1 MAKDSKKAT
10 APAETVP
17 ADDGDENSRVG
28 RMHELFAEH
37 IKEATG
43 IDITPDQ
50 VFAVTSQRVAFRK
63 GEAYQEFKSEREEA
77 KAEAARLKQERADEL
92 AAKRAEKEKAK
103 EEKASAPKPARG
115 KAAKKTAAEALAEAD
130 SDSDE
135 GDAEATPAPAKP
147 AAKKRGKKAPF

>member
-77 KAEAARLKQERADEL
+77 KAEAARLKKERADEL

-130 SDSDE
+130 SDTD
-135 GDAEATPAPAKP
+135 GGTPESEAPAKP